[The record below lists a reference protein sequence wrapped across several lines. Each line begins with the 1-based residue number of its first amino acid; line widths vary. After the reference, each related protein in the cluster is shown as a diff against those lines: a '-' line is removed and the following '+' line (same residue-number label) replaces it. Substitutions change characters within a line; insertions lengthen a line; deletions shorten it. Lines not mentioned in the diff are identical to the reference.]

1 MEKENQNK
9 TDKLVTDAIKN
20 LSSLIDVNSVIG
32 EPLKT
37 EKGVIIPVSKVSM
50 GFLTGGGEYGEVKY
64 FKKDEN
70 YPFSGGSGAVVSM
83 KPMGFLIDNG
93 NGFRL
98 VAMENDV
105 YDKLFNAC
113 ESFIN
118 SLNKKDD

>member
-1 MEKENQNK
+1 MEKEDHNK
-9 TDKLVTDAIKN
+9 IDDLVVNAMKN
-20 LSSLIDVNSVIG
+20 LTALANVDSIIG
-32 EPLKT
+32 TPITTAE
-37 EKGVIIPVSKVSM
+37 GVIIPVSKITM

-98 VAMENDV
+98 VAAESDV
-105 YDKLFNAC
+105 YDKLFTAC
-113 ESFIN
+113 ENFIN
-118 SLNKKDD
+118 SIKKDD

>member
-1 MEKENQNK
+1 MEKENHNK
-9 TDKLVTDAIKN
+9 IDDLVVNAMKN
-20 LSSLIDVNSVIG
+20 LTALANVDSIIG
-32 EPLKT
+32 TPITTAE
-37 EKGVIIPVSKVSM
+37 GVIIPVSKITM

-98 VAMENDV
+98 VAAESDV
-105 YDKLFNAC
+105 YDKLFTAC
-113 ESFIN
+113 ENFIN
-118 SLNKKDD
+118 SIKKDD

>member
-70 YPFSGGSGAVVSM
+70 YPFSGGRGAVVSM

>member
-1 MEKENQNK
+1 MEKENHNK
-9 TDKLVTDAIKN
+9 IDDLVVNAMKN
-20 LSSLIDVNSVIG
+20 LTTLANVDSIIG
-32 EPLKT
+32 TPITTAE
-37 EKGVIIPVSKVSM
+37 GVIIPVSKITM

-98 VAMENDV
+98 VAAESDV
-105 YDKLFNAC
+105 YDKLFTAC
-113 ESFIN
+113 ENFIN
-118 SLNKKDD
+118 SIKKDD